1 MNTKDMIALQY
12 TCNTLAMELAGIL
25 GYITASAPDDLEGG
39 VVFQQKMAYI
49 NMYKARIV
57 RLCGGVMT
65 LDEDT
70 SSLECD
76 TSPVEASTDD
86 SSQ

>member
-1 MNTKDMIALQY
+1 MKTENMIALQY
-12 TCNTLAMELAGIL
+12 TANTLSMELAGML
-25 GYITASAPDDLEGG
+25 GYIVAALPDELEKS

-57 RLCGGVMT
+57 RLCGGVMPQ
-65 LDEDT
+65 DEDT

-76 TSPVEASTDD
+76 TSPADASTDD
-86 SSQ
+86 PT